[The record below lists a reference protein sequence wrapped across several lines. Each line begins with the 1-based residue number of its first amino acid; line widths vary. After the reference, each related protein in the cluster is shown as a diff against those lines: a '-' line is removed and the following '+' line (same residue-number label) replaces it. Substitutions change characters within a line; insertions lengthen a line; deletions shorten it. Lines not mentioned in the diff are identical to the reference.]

1 MFLLHKLTT
10 FYSFLLRPQ
19 CFHGVGGGGAEAG
32 EGDHQ
37 SRDKEHSQQRYYK
50 HPHGYRC
57 TVRKSAIVI
66 VRNKVT
72 DWPSDEETNA
82 HNNHKLAVEH
92 HQDLTHCGTVHTA
105 DTNLLAAVLRLENH
119 QSQHTHQRNNN
130 RQHREQRDRCGQLL
144 LFLVI
149 LAQFLVEE
157 VDFHFLAA
165 VVRQNLV
172 SGSTDGIKHR
182 LYICI
187 LNGAQREVWRR
198 EILSKH
204 LRIVNIEGKRVALLV

>member
-1 MFLLHKLTT
+1 MYFLVVHIV
-10 FYSFLLRPQ
+10 FLLRPQ
-19 CFHGVGGGGAEAG
+19 CFDGVGGRGAEAG
-32 EGDHQ
+32 EGDYQ
-37 SRDKEHSQQRYYK
+37 SRDKEHSQQRYHK
-50 HPHGYRC
+50 HPYGYRC
-57 TVRKSAIVI
+57 TIRKSTIVI

-72 DWPSDEETNA
+72 DWCSNEETNA

-105 DTNLLAAVLRLENH
+105 DTNLLAAVLRFENH

-130 RQHREQRDRCGQLL
+130 RQHREQRDRRGQLL
-144 LFLVI
+144 LFLVV

-165 VVRQNLV
+165 VVRQNLGG
-172 SGSTDGIKHR
+172 GSTDGIKHR

>member
-1 MFLLHKLTT
+1 MGGFRCFIHPFL
-10 FYSFLLRPQ
+10 SLLRPQ
-19 CFHGVGGGGAEAG
+19 CFDGVGGRGAEAG
-32 EGDHQ
+32 EGDDQ
-37 SRDKEHSQQRYYK
+37 SRDEEHCQQRYHK
-50 HPHGYRC
+50 HPHGYRR

-72 DWPSDEETNA
+72 DWCSNEETNA

-92 HQDLTHCGTVHTA
+92 HQDLTHSGTVHTA

-130 RQHREQRDRCGQLL
+130 RQHREQRDRCRQLL
-144 LFLVI
+144 LFLVV

-172 SGSTDGIKHR
+172 GGCTDGIKHR

-187 LNGAQREVWRR
+187 LNGTQREVWRR

-204 LRIVNIEGKRVALLV
+204 LRIVNVESKRVALLV